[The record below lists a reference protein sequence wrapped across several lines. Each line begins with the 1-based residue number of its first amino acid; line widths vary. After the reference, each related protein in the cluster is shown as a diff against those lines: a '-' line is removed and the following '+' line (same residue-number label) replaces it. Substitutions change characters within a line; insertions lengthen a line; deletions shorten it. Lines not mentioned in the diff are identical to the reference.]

1 MRFGGSI
8 VKKLL
13 SGILL
18 FALLWTFVTTIN
30 KENSLNTSAENL
42 NKMEEA
48 PQVNFKRPSFT
59 LKALD
64 GKKYSTS
71 DVSKPL
77 VINFWASWCG
87 PCKIEAPELVKL
99 NERYGEKVQ
108 IYAVNITSGDSIDG
122 ARSFA
127 ETYGFKFPVLLDVD
141 DAVSKKYHIQA
152 IPTTFFINKDGI
164 IVDQIMGFAGEK
176 IFEEKFQRLVENE
189 VN

>member
-1 MRFGGSI
+1 M
-8 VKKLL
+8 KKLL

-30 KENSLNTSAENL
+30 KENSLTTSAEN
-42 NKMEEA
+42 KIEEA
-48 PQVNFKRPSFT
+48 PQINFKRPSFT

-71 DVSKPL
+71 DVSKPM

-99 NERYGEKVQ
+99 YERYGNKVQ

-122 ARSFA
+122 ARNFA

-141 DAVSKKYHIQA
+141 DAVSNKYHIQA

-164 IVDQIMGFAGEK
+164 IVDQIMGFAGEE
-176 IFEEKFQRLVENE
+176 IFEGKFQRLVENE
-189 VN
+189 VNK